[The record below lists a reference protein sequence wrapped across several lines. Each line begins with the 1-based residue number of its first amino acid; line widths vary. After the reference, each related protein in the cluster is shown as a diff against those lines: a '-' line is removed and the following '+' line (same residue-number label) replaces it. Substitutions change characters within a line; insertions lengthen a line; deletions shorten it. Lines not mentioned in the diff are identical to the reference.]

1 VTYLVHADVEVCLC
15 RLYASSLA
23 LSQERS
29 CKHACQ
35 QSFAWTCN
43 NLSDTLAPGHG
54 GAGTAE
60 DGDTVNAAEGTDD
73 DAEEEDEEDDEA
85 DGTAVHAAL
94 NVSLLI
100 SAVYALP
107 STQKIHFPRAFIAAD
122 IWLIAAGRVSDQR
135 TFSCFS
141 VQHGLIATTNCG
153 TNSYHRSLHF
163 E

>member
-1 VTYLVHADVEVCLC
+1 MPHLWHYL
-15 RLYASSLA
+15 R
-23 LSQERS
+23 RS

-35 QSFAWTCN
+35 QSFAWT
-43 NLSDTLAPGHG
+43 LSDTLAPGHG

-100 SAVYALP
+100 SAVYAHQLRKSIFPEP
-107 STQKIHFPRAFIAAD
+107 S
-122 IWLIAAGRVSDQR
+122 
-135 TFSCFS
+135 
-141 VQHGLIATTNCG
+141 
-153 TNSYHRSLHF
+153 
-163 E
+163 